1 MDCHLE
7 LFVLT
12 LTGVFVF
19 ARLLPDLNVVRTV
32 SDTIYP
38 GKRLTSGG
46 DGLTYLVLSV
56 SGFLILFNRMVPS
69 PTRVNQLDSA
79 RLPFRSSV
87 MRGLRVSYR
96 LCPRVIVGYLH
107 SVSDSRRC
115 RTLECG
121 ELCFKLGSRTQGLRR

>member
-19 ARLLPDLNVVRTV
+19 ARLPPDLNVVRTV

-38 GKRLTSGG
+38 GKRLNSGG

-56 SGFLILFNRMVPS
+56 SGFFNSLQSDGAVTNACESVGFSPPS
-69 PTRVNQLDSA
+69 L
-79 RLPFRSSV
+79 
-87 MRGLRVSYR
+87 
-96 LCPRVIVGYLH
+96 
-107 SVSDSRRC
+107 
-115 RTLECG
+115 
-121 ELCFKLGSRTQGLRR
+121 